1 MSFISPELIALF
13 NQAAGLSREGRFE
26 ESLAVWDQ
34 LLGPHHQQDPEKH
47 LVLTGDF
54 LGQAT
59 MRKAWVLMDLGRH
72 QEAREV
78 FASEIMQAC
87 LGQFELPV
95 LYEYFFSY
103 GNTLGTLGD
112 VKGMDDKLSRAMGIA
127 AEELGDYQ
135 KLRQCWLN
143 LLDHAVRNRAWKYI
157 LEESPSC
164 LKLAGKYDDQDLART
179 AEKALAQ
186 AREELKCG

>member
-1 MSFISPELIALF
+1 MSLISPELIALF
-13 NQAAGLSREGRFE
+13 NQAAGLAREGQFE
-26 ESLAVWDQ
+26 ESLKVWDQ
-34 LLGPHHQQDPEKH
+34 LLGPHQKQDPDKRMA
-47 LVLTGDF
+47 LTGDF

-87 LGQFELPV
+87 LGQFELPI

-112 VKGMDDKLSRAMGIA
+112 VEGMDDKLTRAMGIA

-143 LLDHAVRNRAWKYI
+143 LLGHAVKHKAWKYI
-157 LEESPSC
+157 LRESDACRS
-164 LKLAGKYDDQDLART
+164 LAENYADKELAAAAMKARDQ
-179 AEKALAQ
+179 AQ
-186 AREELKCG
+186 KEIK